1 MEYASLE
8 SPMAT
13 IRPTEDIQPLTA
25 FRANAASFV
34 EHVRSTGRPLVLTQH
49 GRSSAVLIGA
59 AEYESLVEELETL
72 RDIHV
77 SERQIAEGDVIAN
90 EDARGR
96 ILEFIEARISE

>member
-1 MEYASLE
+1 
-8 SPMAT
+8 
-13 IRPTEDIQPLTA
+13 
-25 FRANAASFV
+25 
-34 EHVRSTGRPLVLTQH
+34 
-49 GRSSAVLIGA
+49 VLIGA